1 MKKRLFSCLLALCL
15 LCSTVSISA
24 YAAEDQTAGSMEA
37 TYTVDY
43 GYVVNIPAA
52 CDFSEGA
59 AASIS
64 ASKMVIGDS
73 SMLVVAVDPSSEGIY
88 TNGGAFALQMVDDTD
103 PNYPSNIF
111 CDFYRQ
117 GNGFSS
123 ENTADKLDS
132 QHGDQ
137 YLDYGV
143 AYFRANQTDPALYG
157 SFYLEPNAKIGG
169 IYAGQY
175 HATIDFLI
183 YTAEESDFSQLFAE

>member
-64 ASKMVIGDS
+64 ASKMVIGDD

-88 TNGGAFALQMVDDTD
+88 TTGGSFALQMINDTD
-103 PNYPSNIF
+103 PANEFNIF

-117 GNGFSS
+117 GNGYSS
-123 ENTADKLDS
+123 ENAADKLDI

-143 AYFRANQTDPALYG
+143 AYFRAYQTDPALYG
-157 SFYLEPNAKIGG
+157 SFYLEPNAKLSAL
-169 IYAGQY
+169 YPGQY

-183 YTAEESDFSQLFAE
+183 YTAQESDFSQLYAE

>member
-64 ASKMVIGDS
+64 ASKMVIGDG
-73 SMLVVAVDPSSEGIY
+73 SMLVVAVNPSSDSIFSTSGS
-88 TNGGAFALQMVDDTD
+88 FALQMTDDTD
-103 PNYPSNIF
+103 PNYPTDIY

-117 GNGFSS
+117 GNGISS
-123 ENTADKLDS
+123 ENAADKLDA
-132 QHGDQ
+132 QYDDQ

-143 AYFRANQTDPALYG
+143 AYFRAYQTDPALYG
-157 SFYLEPNAKIGG
+157 SFYLEPNAKLST
-169 IYAGQY
+169 IYAGFFNET
-175 HATIDFLI
+175 ATTEI
-183 YTAEESDFSQLFAE
+183 YTAEESDFSPLFAE

>member
-1 MKKRLFSCLLALCL
+1 
-15 LCSTVSISA
+15 
-24 YAAEDQTAGSMEA
+24 MEA

-52 CDFSEGA
+52 CDFSERA

-64 ASKMVIGDS
+64 ASKMVIGDN

-88 TNGGAFALQMVDDTD
+88 TTSGAFALQMIDDTD
-103 PNYPSNIF
+103 PNYPFNIY

-117 GNGFSS
+117 GNGYSS
-123 ENTADKLDS
+123 ENAADKLDS
-132 QHGDQ
+132 QYGDQ
-137 YLDYGV
+137 YLNYGV
-143 AYFRANQTDPALYG
+143 AYFRASQTDPALYG
-157 SFYLEPNAKIGG
+157 SFYLEPNAKLAS